1 MQLLLKIIIV
11 CKDKGQ
17 KQDKNTVG
25 STVIQK
31 ESSLVVSRR
40 LKLSEIFVLFVFVLK
55 NYDGLKAFIPFS
67 TQSAVEMLMKQKR
80 HNKSLKPAF
89 CNISLASLAFI
100 KYLYTLHKILNIFL
114 LLINHSLFLQWAINR
129 MAHSCYKKLQHC

>member
-11 CKDKGQ
+11 CKDNGQ

-25 STVIQK
+25 SRVIQK

-40 LKLSEIFVLFVFVLK
+40 LKLSEILVLFVFVLE

-67 TQSAVEMLMKQKR
+67 TQSAVEMLMK
-80 HNKSLKPAF
+80 
-89 CNISLASLAFI
+89 
-100 KYLYTLHKILNIFL
+100 
-114 LLINHSLFLQWAINR
+114 
-129 MAHSCYKKLQHC
+129 